1 MHSGIVMSVC
11 GAQSRAANI
20 TQRNREIL
28 QSITFELSD
37 HGITRIFRAK
47 LKLGESILGRG
58 TAGIKAQIIE
68 EPAPPGK

>member
-1 MHSGIVMSVC
+1 M
-11 GAQSRAANI
+11 
-20 TQRNREIL
+20 

-37 HGITRIFRAK
+37 HGITGIFRAK